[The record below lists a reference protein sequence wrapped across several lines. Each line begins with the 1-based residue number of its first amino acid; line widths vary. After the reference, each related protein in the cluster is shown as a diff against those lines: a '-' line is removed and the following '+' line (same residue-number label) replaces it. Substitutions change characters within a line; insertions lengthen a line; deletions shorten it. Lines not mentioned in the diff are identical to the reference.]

1 MTPEQR
7 HQCFTEYHHGLCQAA
22 DVRAAKSG
30 FEPLW
35 KFFGSPRKGG
45 LAKNLYTKSERLTL
59 SCRVTW
65 AWYESDLGLVWKSYF
80 VQSTNNNPTNKERKK
95 KKNSMLWRWV
105 PGPLLDC
112 QAPIIWTG
120 FIPIPLVP
128 ADLVS
133 THQGGRREGNSEPG
147 HTSTSPQQDK
157 QPVPHKVYCSTSIL
171 STWTNYKHA
180 LPGGLL
186 LTVMAIK
193 LLQVPHGLCAL
204 TLQLTL

>member
-1 MTPEQR
+1 MTPEQC
-7 HQCFTEYHHGLCQAA
+7 HQCLTQYHHALCQAA

-35 KFFGSPRKGG
+35 KFFGLPRKGG

-65 AWYESDLGLVWKSYF
+65 AWYERVTLYNRPIIILPRK
-80 VQSTNNNPTNKERKK
+80 KERK
-95 KKNSMLWRWV
+95 NSMQWTWV

-120 FIPIPLVP
+120 FIPIPLVL

-133 THQGGRREGNSEPG
+133 THQGGRREGNSETG
-147 HTSTSPQQDK
+147 HTSTSPQEVK
-157 QPVPHKVYCSTSIL
+157 QPVPHKVYRSTSIL
-171 STWTNYKHA
+171 ITWTNYKHA

-186 LTVMAIK
+186 FTVMAIK
-193 LLQVPHGLCAL
+193 LMQVPHGFCAF
-204 TLQLTL
+204 TLQLAQS